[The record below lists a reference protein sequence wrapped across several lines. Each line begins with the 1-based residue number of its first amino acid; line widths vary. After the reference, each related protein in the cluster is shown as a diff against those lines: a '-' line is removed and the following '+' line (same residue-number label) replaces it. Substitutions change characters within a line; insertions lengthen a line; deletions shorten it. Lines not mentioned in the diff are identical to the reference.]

1 MEKINKKSNFIKSLY
16 LSKIQK
22 CPICLETKIQ
32 NIGVT
37 KCGHIFCFKCL
48 TSAVML
54 SNKCPKCREYLDLS
68 DIYKINNYN
77 KINYISDYRYNY
89 LDKNLGSKLFHLLN
103 LINVKK
109 TEKLIISNKKNIT
122 LISYVFSY
130 FNIHYSLN
138 TNFKSIKKGIC
149 LFCSDNNLVNLKNIL
164 FFSEIIIFETDIIN
178 ILKIFTPNVF
188 KLNKNITFT
197 RI

>member
-1 MEKINKKSNFIKSLY
+1 
-16 LSKIQK
+16 
-22 CPICLETKIQ
+22 
-32 NIGVT
+32 
-37 KCGHIFCFKCL
+37 
-48 TSAVML
+48 ML

-103 LINVKK
+103 LINEKK

-130 FNIHYSLN
+130 FNIQYSLN
-138 TNFKSIKKGIC
+138 NNFKSIKKGIC
-149 LFCSDNNLVNLKNIL
+149 LFCSNNNLANLKNIL
-164 FFSEIIIFETDIIN
+164 FFSEIIIFEEDIIN